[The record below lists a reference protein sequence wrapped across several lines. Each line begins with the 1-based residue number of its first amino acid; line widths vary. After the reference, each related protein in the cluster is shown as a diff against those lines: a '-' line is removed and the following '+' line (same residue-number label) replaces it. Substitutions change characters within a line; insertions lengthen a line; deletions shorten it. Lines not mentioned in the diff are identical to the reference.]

1 MVGTKRYKAIIFTL
15 FLLIYWN
22 GLSSGG
28 QSPGL
33 TNKEESKRE
42 RAIREQENGEA
53 KRREALYKEMIKQ
66 KTSEAETFIEVAE
79 RLIKEEGNPDAGELL
94 KAAKE
99 QKHAGLEFALKKEYE
114 KALKSLK
121 ESYLLAVQA
130 VKSIRQD
137 KTVTH
142 KIIFETPKDEFA
154 YEKDK
159 NEIYLKLYSQII
171 YDGNDEVKRLFD
183 EAKKRREKA
192 EDAYHKEKYAE
203 AVEKMR
209 GSNDL
214 FESIL
219 EMIVHPR

>member
-1 MVGTKRYKAIIFTL
+1 MVGTKRYKTVIFTL

-22 GLSSGG
+22 GLSSG
-28 QSPGL
+28 QSPDV
-33 TNKEESKRE
+33 TSKEESKRE
-42 RAIREQENGEA
+42 RAIREEEEGEA

-79 RLIKEEGNPDAGELL
+79 RLIKEEGNPDASEFL

-99 QKHAGLEFALKKEYE
+99 ERHAAAQFAIKKEYE

-121 ESYLLAVQA
+121 ESYSLAVRA

-142 KIIFETPKDEFA
+142 KMVFETPKDEFT

-159 NEIYLKLYSQII
+159 NETYLKLHSQII
-171 YDGNDEVKRLFD
+171 YDDNDEAKRLFD
-183 EAKKRREKA
+183 EAKKRRERA

>member
-22 GLSSGG
+22 GLSSA
-28 QSPGL
+28 QSPEI

-42 RAIREQENGEA
+42 RAIKERDKEKAE
-53 KRREALYKEMIKQ
+53 RREALYKNMIKQ

-79 RLIKEEGNPDAGELL
+79 RLIKEEDNPEARELL

-99 QKHAGLEFALKKEYE
+99 EKHAGLQFAVKNEYE

-121 ESYLLAVQA
+121 ESYALAVQA

-142 KIIFETPKDEFA
+142 KIIFETPKDEYA

-159 NEIYLKLYSQII
+159 NDTYLRLSSQVVNDGGNEASKLFKESRM
-171 YDGNDEVKRLFD
+171 K
-183 EAKKRREKA
+183 REKA
-192 EDAYHKEKYAE
+192 EDAYRREKYVE
-203 AVEKMR
+203 AVEKMK
-209 GSNDL
+209 
-214 FESIL
+214 ESCNLLENAL
-219 EMIVHPR
+219 EMFAPVR

>member
-1 MVGTKRYKAIIFTL
+1 MAGTERYKAIIFTL

-22 GLSSGG
+22 GLSSA

-42 RAIREQENGEA
+42 MAIKEQEKERA
-53 KRREALYKEMIKQ
+53 ERRETLYKEMVKQ

-79 RLIKEEGNPDAGELL
+79 RLVKEEDNPDARELL

-99 QKHAGLEFALKKEYE
+99 EKHAGLQFAMKNEYE

-121 ESYLLAVQA
+121 ESYSLAVQA

-142 KIIFETPKDEFA
+142 QKIFGTPRDEFA

-159 NEIYLKLYSQII
+159 NDIYLRLSSQFIGE
-171 YDGNDEVKRLFD
+171 DGNEVRKLF
-183 EAKKRREKA
+183 EESKMKREKA
-192 EDAYHKEKYAE
+192 EDAYHKEKYVE
-203 AVEKMR
+203 AVENMKE
-209 GSNDL
+209 SCDL
-214 FESIL
+214 LESAL
-219 EMIVHPR
+219 EMLAPAP